1 MTKAQLSEWIP
12 DYSGVLMLTTSR
24 RPIWSANAKE
34 PVALFD
40 YSEEEWSEIEAAPFR
55 YRGRGSTQRLW
66 SSMLPVGDGTARFLS
81 QQRGELT
88 MPCIVCQRQDATSM
102 SGDGDFTRFD
112 CRRCGAF
119 VLSGTAE
126 SSLPAQLEK
135 KPLRR
140 SLMSHTLRSMQRP
153 DSKTLRMI
161 SSEDLPTFWR
171 NETLPTPQQQA
182 DSLIL
187 WIGDNQETAFKVA
200 SIERTAI
207 AAWIGLAISQPDDS
221 TGWVWLHDELK
232 GQQLYQADVREGRS
246 LDFRLTMKGWER
258 YQNLKKTEIESR
270 TAFMAMQYGDSV
282 LNKVVADCFKP
293 AVQRTG
299 FELRL
304 LTEKQPAG
312 LIDDQLRAAI
322 LGSRFVISDL
332 THGNR
337 GAYWEAGFGE
347 CLGLPVIYTCEK
359 EVWESNKS
367 HFDTNHLL
375 TIIWDT
381 AELKKAEDLLVA
393 TIRATFRADAKQT
406 DVS

>member
-1 MTKAQLSEWIP
+1 MR
-12 DYSGVLMLTTSR
+12 V
-24 RPIWSANAKE
+24 
-34 PVALFD
+34 F
-40 YSEEEWSEIEAAPFR
+40 
-55 YRGRGSTQRLW
+55 
-66 SSMLPVGDGTARFLS
+66 GT
-81 QQRGELT
+81 
-88 MPCIVCQRQDATSM
+88 
-102 SGDGDFTRFD
+102 
-112 CRRCGAF
+112 
-119 VLSGTAE
+119 
-126 SSLPAQLEK
+126 
-135 KPLRR
+135 
-140 SLMSHTLRSMQRP
+140 H
-153 DSKTLRMI
+153 
-161 SSEDLPTFWR
+161 
-171 NETLPTPQQQA
+171 
-182 DSLIL
+182 
-187 WIGDNQETAFKVA
+187 
-200 SIERTAI
+200 
-207 AAWIGLAISQPDDS
+207 
-221 TGWVWLHDELK
+221 
-232 GQQLYQADVREGRS
+232 
-246 LDFRLTMKGWER
+246 R

-282 LNKVVADCFKP
+282 LDKVVADCFKP